1 MKKFCL
7 RANYLALFKRTPIS
21 ISTKKELQINES
33 KIACCPITLF
43 ACLVELWKGENLNK
57 VTLGNSYWT
66 RESQYDIGVGSTN
79 ETKKFSSS
87 PWYLTTSTS
96 PAYNTATSY
105 GYAESHS
112 TLTILTI
119 RKGNQV
125 SKESFQTY
133 SPFMQL

>member
-7 RANYLALFKRTPIS
+7 RANYLALFKRTSIS
-21 ISTKKELQINES
+21 ISTKKELKINES

-79 ETKKFSSS
+79 ETQKFFLGLYHAEREYLSLLMKLPGYFSGSSKN
-87 PWYLTTSTS
+87 L
-96 PAYNTATSY
+96 A
-105 GYAESHS
+105 
-112 TLTILTI
+112 I
-119 RKGNQV
+119 
-125 SKESFQTY
+125 
-133 SPFMQL
+133 PFEIWLLERE

>member
-7 RANYLALFKRTPIS
+7 RANYLALFKRTSIS

-66 RESQYDIGVGSTN
+66 RESQYDIGVGFSN
-79 ETKKFSSS
+79 ETKKFFSLIHFQVNTCFDLRRVELL
-87 PWYLTTSTS
+87 PRGVDLAICREISTAFY
-96 PAYNTATSY
+96 PDD
-105 GYAESHS
+105 
-112 TLTILTI
+112 
-119 RKGNQV
+119 
-125 SKESFQTY
+125 
-133 SPFMQL
+133 